1 MCDNVERKLR
11 RFLLKGWTE
20 CWCKIVGKGERG
32 REVLFYVKVFEGV
45 QVKVGLRYLCVGN
58 REREWLSVCVSVIM
72 PVIECV
78 SA

>member
-45 QVKVGLRYLCVGN
+45 QVKVGLRYYVWEI
-58 REREWLSVCVSVIM
+58 ERENGSQCVLV
-72 PVIECV
+72 
-78 SA
+78 

>member
-11 RFLLKGWTE
+11 RFLFKGWTE

-45 QVKVGLRYLCVGN
+45 QVKVGLRYYVWDI
-58 REREWLSVCVSVIM
+58 ERENGSQCVLV
-72 PVIECV
+72 
-78 SA
+78 